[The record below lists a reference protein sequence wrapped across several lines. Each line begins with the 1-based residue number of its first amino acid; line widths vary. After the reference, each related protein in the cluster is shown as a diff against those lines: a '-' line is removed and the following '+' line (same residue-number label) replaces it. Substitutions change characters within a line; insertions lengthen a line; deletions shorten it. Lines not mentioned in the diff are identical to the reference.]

1 MLTQATM
8 TSIALLQ
15 DIALNCEECRENS
28 PFEGKEPLELLN
40 KLMDGGLIRLLPQRE
55 CGSIYSY
62 ELGQPLHRIS
72 LLKLLE
78 TTDEH
83 LNCNHPTREEF
94 YSRFGKAAQRL
105 GVVNHMT
112 RLYLNEI
119 SLAELSN
126 CSQLINTI
134 CH

>member
-1 MLTQATM
+1 MLTQATL
-8 TSIALLQ
+8 TSIALLH
-15 DIALNCEECRENS
+15 DIAINSDRQRAGS
-28 PFEGKEPLELLN
+28 PFEGKEPLDLLN
-40 KLMDGGLIRLLPQRE
+40 KLAAGGLIRLLPLRD

-62 ELGQPLHRIS
+62 ELALPLHRIS

-94 YSRFGKAAQRL
+94 YSRFGKAAQKL

-119 SLAELSN
+119 PLSEL
-126 CSQLINTI
+126 
-134 CH
+134 

>member
-1 MLTQATM
+1 MLTQATL
-8 TSIALLQ
+8 TSIALLH
-15 DIALNCEECRENS
+15 DIAQNS
-28 PFEGKEPLELLN
+28 QEHRADSLFEGKEPLELLN
-40 KLMDGGLIRLLPQRE
+40 KLAEGGLIRLLPHRA

-62 ELGQPLHRIS
+62 ELAQPLHRIS

-94 YSRFGKAAQRL
+94 YSRFGKAAQKL

-119 SLAELSN
+119 SLVEL
-126 CSQLINTI
+126 
-134 CH
+134 

>member
-1 MLTQATM
+1 MLTQATL
-8 TSIALLQ
+8 TSIALLH
-15 DIALNCEECRENS
+15 DIAQNSQEHRADS

-40 KLMDGGLIRLLPQRE
+40 ILADGGLIRLLPHRA
-55 CGSIYSY
+55 CGSLYSY
-62 ELGQPLHRIS
+62 ELAQPIHRIS

-94 YSRFGKAAQRL
+94 YCRFGKAAQKL

-119 SLAELSN
+119 SLAEL
-126 CSQLINTI
+126 
-134 CH
+134 

>member
-1 MLTQATM
+1 MLTHATL

-15 DIALNCEECRENS
+15 DIALNGAKHRFDS
-28 PFEGKEPLELLN
+28 PFAGEEPLELLN
-40 KLMDGGLIRLLPQRE
+40 KLADGGLIRLLPHRA

-62 ELGQPLHRIS
+62 ELAQPLHCIS

-94 YSRFGKAAQRL
+94 YNRFGKAAQKL

-112 RLYLNEI
+112 RLYLDEI
-119 SLAELSN
+119 SLAEL
-126 CSQLINTI
+126 
-134 CH
+134 

>member
-1 MLTQATM
+1 MLTQATL
-8 TSIALLQ
+8 TSIALLH
-15 DIALNCEECRENS
+15 DIAQNRQEHRADS

-40 KLMDGGLIRLLPQRE
+40 KLADGGLIRLLPHRD

-62 ELGQPLHRIS
+62 ELAQPIHRIS

-94 YSRFGKAAQRL
+94 YCRFGKAAQKL

-119 SLAELSN
+119 SLAEL
-126 CSQLINTI
+126 
-134 CH
+134 

>member
-1 MLTQATM
+1 MLTQATL
-8 TSIALLQ
+8 TSIALLH
-15 DIALNCEECRENS
+15 DIAQNS
-28 PFEGKEPLELLN
+28 QEHRADSLFEGKEPLELLN
-40 KLMDGGLIRLLPQRE
+40 KLAEGGLIRLLPHRA

-62 ELGQPLHRIS
+62 ELAQPLHRIS

-94 YSRFGKAAQRL
+94 YCRFGKAAQKL

-119 SLAELSN
+119 SLVEL
-126 CSQLINTI
+126 
-134 CH
+134 